1 VRERERERELVGER
15 FLSFV
20 LVLRANIGERK
31 RWSGKKKSLVIF
43 LVCFAFFFSFLKTLE
58 EEEKERPTSPLLK
71 IRVPEQEK
79 QNKTKNID
87 KEQVT

>member
-1 VRERERERELVGER
+1 
-15 FLSFV
+15 
-20 LVLRANIGERK
+20 
-31 RWSGKKKSLVIF
+31 
-43 LVCFAFFFSFLKTLE
+43 LKTLE